1 MSRNPNYWEKS
12 LPIRLWIKNNLKT
25 VLNIVLS
32 LASILLIF
40 IYFRWVGYKGVISF
54 LLGMVIMAYLLLS
67 NNIIMRSL
75 IKIFEAKQTLKELM
89 KK

>member
-1 MSRNPNYWEKS
+1 MSGKLNYWKKS

-54 LLGMVIMAYLLLS
+54 LLGLIVMAYLLLS

-75 IKIFEAKQTLKELM
+75 IKIFEAEQTLKDIM